1 MLSALNLL
9 LRRCYWTKQI
19 LAVAKAPFESCI
31 ISSWTYAV
39 HSLLHIDKDLC
50 SFFLKHK
57 SLAFLWGVFC
67 SIAPKLFLAQRS
79 IYSKRPIDTNISVA
93 WLVRKLSRA
102 DVTFSPINAPQT
114 FPLWLT
120 LNKTFRETKFFG
132 KVTKNFFVCFVF
144 PLLKVKKFFPKPLCF
159 TFERKTD
166 WEIFLR
172 AKNNPR

>member
-1 MLSALNLL
+1 MLLNKTNSSRCKSPIWELYHKFMNRCSALFVAHWQRLMQFFSQ
-9 LRRCYWTKQI
+9 TQI
-19 LAVAKAPFESCI
+19 PC
-31 ISSWTYAV
+31 
-39 HSLLHIDKDLC
+39 
-50 SFFLKHK
+50 
-57 SLAFLWGVFC
+57 
-67 SIAPKLFLAQRS
+67 
-79 IYSKRPIDTNISVA
+79 ISVRGLLFNSSKTFLGSKVHLFKETY
-93 WLVRKLSRA
+93 WYEYFGGVTCSQTLKGWCDFFSDQRA
-102 DVTFSPINAPQT
+102 SN